1 MRLPIRRFL
10 QNYNKPLVLESSLQK
25 IFHRFSAIIIRAKEQ
40 GERDWKNR
48 ASPKPAN
55 STPIVEPFINT
66 SPSLT
71 FPLTRL
77 RKHTTVEQADG
88 RQNGARL
95 QERERERERL
105 DSARVI
111 RPVFADRYRS
121 PIDGME
127 VFPGRDSGG
136 GVHSRLSR
144 RNDLVRGLNSRSH
157 SLLNG
162 TTWSRESA
170 RAHASVKRCKSPFC
184 LPTVSNIYDSCVTD
198 FSRTPT
204 NASILSKPF
213 RIDFFRNFLLSLS
226 FASLAVEFGGS
237 WLGSILRRSVTTTDT
252 LSCIY
257 LFFYRLVVER
267 VRILSLIA

>member
-1 MRLPIRRFL
+1 MCLPIRRFFFYEITTSPPFWKGVYKSAENCDFSSVL
-10 QNYNKPLVLESSLQK
+10 WYHRGKQNAQRKKGGS
-25 IFHRFSAIIIRAKEQ
+25 
-40 GERDWKNR
+40 WKNR

-88 RQNGARL
+88 RQNSSLA
-95 QERERERERL
+95 RERERL

-111 RPVFADRYRS
+111 RPVFADRYRC

-170 RAHASVKRCKSPFC
+170 RARVG
-184 LPTVSNIYDSCVTD
+184 
-198 FSRTPT
+198 
-204 NASILSKPF
+204 
-213 RIDFFRNFLLSLS
+213 
-226 FASLAVEFGGS
+226 E
-237 WLGSILRRSVTTTDT
+237 T
-252 LSCIY
+252 L
-257 LFFYRLVVER
+257 
-267 VRILSLIA
+267 

>member
-1 MRLPIRRFL
+1 MCLPIRRFFFYEITTSPPFWKGVYKSAENCDFSSIL
-10 QNYNKPLVLESSLQK
+10 WYHRGKQNAQRRKRGS
-25 IFHRFSAIIIRAKEQ
+25 
-40 GERDWKNR
+40 WKNR

-88 RQNGARL
+88 RQNSSLA
-95 QERERERERL
+95 RERERL

-111 RPVFADRYRS
+111 RPVFADRYRC

-170 RAHASVKRCKSPFC
+170 RARVG
-184 LPTVSNIYDSCVTD
+184 
-198 FSRTPT
+198 
-204 NASILSKPF
+204 
-213 RIDFFRNFLLSLS
+213 
-226 FASLAVEFGGS
+226 E
-237 WLGSILRRSVTTTDT
+237 T
-252 LSCIY
+252 L
-257 LFFYRLVVER
+257 
-267 VRILSLIA
+267 

>member
-1 MRLPIRRFL
+1 M
-10 QNYNKPLVLESSLQK
+10 
-25 IFHRFSAIIIRAKEQ
+25 
-40 GERDWKNR
+40 
-48 ASPKPAN
+48 
-55 STPIVEPFINT
+55 
-66 SPSLT
+66 
-71 FPLTRL
+71 
-77 RKHTTVEQADG
+77 
-88 RQNGARL
+88 
-95 QERERERERL
+95 

-121 PIDGME
+121 SIDGME

-226 FASLAVEFGGS
+226 LSLLSRWNSAEAGS
-237 WLGSILRRSVTTTDT
+237 ARFWRSVTTTDT

>member
-40 GERDWKNR
+40 GGRDWKNR

-95 QERERERERL
+95 QERERESVWIARELL
-105 DSARVI
+105 DRSLRIVI
-111 RPVFADRYRS
+111 VPRS
-121 PIDGME
+121 ME
-127 VFPGRDSGG
+127 WKYFLAGTLAAACIRDF
-136 GVHSRLSR
+136 HEE
-144 RNDLVRGLNSRSH
+144 
-157 SLLNG
+157 
-162 TTWSRESA
+162 T
-170 RAHASVKRCKSPFC
+170 
-184 LPTVSNIYDSCVTD
+184 I
-198 FSRTPT
+198 
-204 NASILSKPF
+204 
-213 RIDFFRNFLLSLS
+213 S
-226 FASLAVEFGGS
+226 FAAL
-237 WLGSILRRSVTTTDT
+237 T
-252 LSCIY
+252 LD
-257 LFFYRLVVER
+257 
-267 VRILSLIA
+267 RIAC